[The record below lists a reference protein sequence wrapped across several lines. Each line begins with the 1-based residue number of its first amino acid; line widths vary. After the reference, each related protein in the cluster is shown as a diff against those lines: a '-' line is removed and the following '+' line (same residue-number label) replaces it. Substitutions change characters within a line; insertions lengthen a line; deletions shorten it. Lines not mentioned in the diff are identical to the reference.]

1 MIDFDTWKKAW
12 ALLEARERCTAL
24 MVLGVVVLGAL
35 SSALMVGSILPF
47 LSVLSQ
53 PERIETV
60 PILAWVYETLG
71 FKSDHGFLV
80 GLGLAALCVIV
91 LASAMQI
98 FRTWSVARFATMRI
112 HSISHRL
119 LAAYL
124 RQPYEFFLNR
134 HSGEMNTRILAETEQ
149 LVNQFLRPASEAI
162 ASMFTIVAVVSLL
175 IWVEPIIALVALS
188 VISCIY
194 GLIYW
199 VSRRTLKGLGRARVE
214 ANSARFRISSE
225 ALSGIKDIKLLGRE
239 SSYVAR
245 YETPSRSMAAALS
258 TIEIVSLIPKFALEA
273 LAFGG
278 IILLCLILM
287 DPESL
292 HSGAAL
298 SSILPILGLFAFA
311 GQRLMPE
318 LQKLYQ
324 SLARIQAGSA
334 SVNVVYDDLVNQ
346 LSAGHLPYS
355 IPAGLSL
362 SDRIV
367 LENVSYHY
375 PDAKLAGLNEIS
387 LDIKAGERIGIVG
400 STGAGK
406 TTLADMIL
414 GLLPPSEG
422 RIIVDGAPITD
433 ENLRAWQQ
441 SVGYVPQDIF
451 LTDANIY
458 ENIALGIPTL
468 EINHVRVRRAA
479 EIARID
485 DFIRNDLPDDYETTI
500 GERGVRLSGGQRQ
513 RIGIARALYHEAD
526 LIVFDEA
533 TSALDNLTELEVMSA
548 IDALPGDK
556 TVLIIAHRLSTVKRC
571 DQIIVLDKGRVVG
584 CDTWDRL
591 MVNNAEFQKIANVN
605 EVA

>member
-1 MIDFDTWKKAW
+1 MIDLDTWKKAW
-12 ALLEARERCTAL
+12 ALLEVRERRTAL
-24 MVLGVVVLGAL
+24 MVLGVIVLSAL
-35 SSALMVGSILPF
+35 SSALLVGSVLPF

-60 PILAWVYETLG
+60 PILAWAYETFG
-71 FKSDHGFLV
+71 FKSNHGFLV
-80 GLGLAALCVIV
+80 GLGLATLCVIV
-91 LASAMQI
+91 LASIMQI

-119 LAAYL
+119 LAAYMC
-124 RQPYEFFLNR
+124 QPYEFFLNR

-149 LVNQFLRPASEAI
+149 LVNQFLRPAAEAI
-162 ASMFTIVAVVSLL
+162 ASLFTIVTVVSLL
-175 IWVEPIIALVALS
+175 LWVEPIIALVALS
-188 VISCIY
+188 MISCIY

-199 VSRRTLKGLGRARVE
+199 LSRRALKGLGRARVE
-214 ANSARFRISSE
+214 ANSARFKITSE

-245 YETPSRSMAAALS
+245 YEKPSRSMAAALS

-273 LAFGG
+273 IAFGG

-292 HSGAAL
+292 EDGAAL
-298 SSILPILGLFAFA
+298 GGILPILGLFAFA

-324 SLARIQAGSA
+324 SLARIQAGGA
-334 SVNVVYDDLVNQ
+334 AVNVVHYDLVNQ
-346 LSAGHLPYS
+346 LNEGPLPRS
-355 IPAGLSL
+355 ITNGLGL

-367 LENVSYHY
+367 LENVSYNY
-375 PDAKLAGLNEIS
+375 PGSKLAGLNEIS
-387 LDIKAGERIGIVG
+387 FDIQAGERIGIVG

-406 TTLADMIL
+406 TTLADIIL
-414 GLLPPSEG
+414 GLLPPSKG
-422 RIIVDGAPITD
+422 RIIVDGSPITD
-433 ENLRAWQQ
+433 ETQRAWQQ

-458 ENIALGIPTL
+458 ENIALGVPML
-468 EINHVRVRRAA
+468 EIDQVRVRRAA

-485 DFIRNDLPDDYETTI
+485 DFILNDLPDDYATTI

-548 IDALPGDK
+548 IDALPGEK
-556 TVLIIAHRLSTVKRC
+556 TVLIIAHRLSTVKTC
-571 DQIIVLDKGRVVG
+571 DRIIVLEKGRLVG
-584 CDTWDRL
+584 CDTWDAL
-591 MVNNAEFQKIANVN
+591 MDGNLAFRRIANLDT
-605 EVA
+605 A